1 MVVPCR
7 SAIDATPPG
16 AVSPIK
22 KLTLDAD
29 TSMAGFFPRSRMFI
43 GMTVV
48 VVMSPDVLV
57 WGCVVSVGVRRRL
70 VLPDALA
77 LEETGP
83 EDRLGVRGI
92 FLSPP

>member
-29 TSMAGFFPRSRMFI
+29 TSIAGFFPRNRMFI
-43 GMTVV
+43 GMAVVV
-48 VVMSPDVLV
+48 VVMSPYALV
-57 WGCVVSVGVRRRL
+57 WGCVGRW
-70 VLPDALA
+70 A
-77 LEETGP
+77 
-83 EDRLGVRGI
+83 
-92 FLSPP
+92 